1 MDSFFTSE
9 YPMDAL
15 LKTWSARKQ
24 ELRRQT
30 LKPFED
36 HLFNCLRARFLTR
49 RAEMNAELV
58 QVIRTATKRSDLTM
72 PLWSYVAVRFSGYC
86 PTYHAQLAYAQS
98 IGLDDQLA
106 LPVTGCKERIHEVV
120 RNSALLERLGAF
132 FGPQFRVTLARKKCV
147 ADAGTQL
154 WQAYEWELCLQFHP
168 EPRAAQAPAP
178 IAATPPPHAPLQTPP
193 PLARPMPG
201 GGVTAEELSEI
212 QLNLEPTLGCHC
224 CYSRS
229 DEEE

>member
-9 YPMDAL
+9 YPMNTL
-15 LKTWSARKQ
+15 LKTWTARKQ
-24 ELRRQT
+24 ELRRQE

-36 HLFNCLRARFLTR
+36 HLFNCLRARFISR

-58 QVIRTATKRSDLTM
+58 QVIRAATKRSDLTM
-72 PLWSYVAVRFSGYC
+72 PLWSYAAVRFSGYC

-98 IGLDDQLA
+98 IGLDDQVA

-120 RNSALLERLGAF
+120 RKSALLERLGAF
-132 FGPQFRVTLARKKCV
+132 FGPQFRVTLARKEY
-147 ADAGTQL
+147 ATGWTEL
-154 WQAYEWELCLQFHP
+154 WQAYEWELRLQFHP
-168 EPRAAQAPAP
+168 EPRPRP
-178 IAATPPPHAPLQTPP
+178 ATPPPKPVAQAPP

-212 QLNLEPTLGCHC
+212 RLNLEPTLGCYC
-224 CYSRS
+224 RS
-229 DEEE
+229 DDEE